1 MLVAVFLFR
10 QIMIS
15 EKLSLIIIA
24 LLFINSIIIWYLKDK
39 AYKKGYNKA
48 ENDVL
53 HEMYNSAT
61 WLGTL
66 PNKTSYNTLWLF
78 REIYRAKGRVNA
90 DMFRR
95 NLYQLDETKRITDL
109 HSHEIERFLF

>member
-1 MLVAVFLFR
+1 
-10 QIMIS
+10 MIS

-24 LLFINSIIIWYLKDK
+24 SLFINSIIIWYIKDR
-39 AYKKGYNKA
+39 AYKKGYKKA

-53 HEMYNSAT
+53 HEIYNSAT

-78 REIYRAKGRVNA
+78 REIYRAKGHVNA
-90 DMFRR
+90 DRFRQ
-95 NLYQLDETKRITDL
+95 NLSQLDETKRITDL
-109 HSHEIERFLF
+109 QSSIIERLLL